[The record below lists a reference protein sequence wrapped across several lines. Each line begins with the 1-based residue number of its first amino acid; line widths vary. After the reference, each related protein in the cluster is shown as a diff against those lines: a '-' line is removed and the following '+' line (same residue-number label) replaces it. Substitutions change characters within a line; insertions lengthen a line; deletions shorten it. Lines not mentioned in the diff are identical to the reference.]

1 MYMHVPVLVFC
12 ISTGILME
20 SVTLIILLHVTCNIV
35 TDFIN
40 IPVFIK
46 KISTCMMYDVIYVYG
61 KHFKGNNSA

>member
-1 MYMHVPVLVFC
+1 MYMHVLIFC

-20 SVTLIILLHVTCNIV
+20 SVTMLHVTCNIV
-35 TDFIN
+35 TNFIN